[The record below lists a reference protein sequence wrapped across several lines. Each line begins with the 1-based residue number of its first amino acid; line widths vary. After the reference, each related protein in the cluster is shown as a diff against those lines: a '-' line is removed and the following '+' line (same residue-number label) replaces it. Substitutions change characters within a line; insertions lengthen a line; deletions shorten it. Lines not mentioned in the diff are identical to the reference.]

1 MQNLHRKILALAAC
15 GAFPCTLAVSNDG
28 GAFQSLAEVADA
40 ARQFAAGI
48 SQQIGARRETQAAA
62 LDVRLHLT
70 PCKTP
75 LQTSLA
81 PGARSP
87 TRITV
92 QVKCADVAGWKVYVP
107 VDVKFYDHVVVAT
120 RAVDRG
126 VALAPADLAV
136 EERETSS
143 LPSSYMRNPAE
154 LAGFTLARP
163 VVAGTVISPSLVAAD
178 HVIHR
183 GDIVTLIAQ
192 TGSMTVRAQ
201 GRAMADA
208 AMRERIKVRNLGSG
222 RQVEGLVVGA
232 GEVEVAFR

>member
-1 MQNLHRKILALAAC
+1 M
-15 GAFPCTLAVSNDG
+15 
-28 GAFQSLAEVADA
+28 FQSLPEIAEVA
-40 ARQFAAGI
+40 RKFVAGA
-48 SQQIGARRETQAAA
+48 SQQIGARRETRTAA
-62 LDVRLHLT
+62 LDARLHLT
-70 PCKTP
+70 ACKTP

-92 QVKCADVAGWKVYVP
+92 QVRCADVAGWKIYVP
-107 VDVKFYDHVVVAT
+107 VDVTYYDHVVVAT

-126 VALAPADLAV
+126 AALAPADLAV
-136 EERETSS
+136 EERESGS
-143 LPSSYMRNPAE
+143 LPSSYMRDPAE
-154 LAGFTLARP
+154 LTGFTLSRP
-163 VVAGTVISPSLVAAD
+163 VAAGTVISPSLLAAD

-192 TGSMTVRAQ
+192 TGSMMVRAQ

-208 AMRERIKVRNLGSG
+208 AVRERVKVRNLGSG

-232 GEVEVAFR
+232 GEVQVAFR